1 MSKKKKILIG
11 VLFVVILLL
20 ATHRDFAI
28 DLLNFF
34 VGLIAI
40 IFGYTP

>member
-11 VLFVVILLL
+11 IMVLLVLCL

-34 VGLIAI
+34 VGLIAM